1 MLGVVTLEVLGVDQQ
16 LGADAWQPWLY
27 FGITLLLIGLILL
40 SLIGYK
46 PHDVQEARSAKIIS
60 GIDTFVSIFAIPSIL
75 VAQGVLTYYWATI

>member
-1 MLGVVTLEVLGVDQQ
+1 MRRCTPRLDSPPQR
-16 LGADAWQPWLY
+16 
-27 FGITLLLIGLILL
+27 LIGLILL